1 MPKQPFIS
9 IPLDIP
15 DVRVLQTDLTQA
27 NEFILTIES
36 TLASTSCR
44 RCGRTITEQYG
55 EDRPRLLRHLPILGR
70 VVYLRIRP
78 KRFRCPYCDDHPTT
92 TQELDWYDPNA
103 LHTKAYE
110 RQLIVQLVNSTVT
123 DVVAKEDVS
132 YDALLG
138 ILDRWIATTIDWSAL
153 EPFTVLGIDEIA
165 LKKGHRDF
173 VAVLSAKT
181 VTNRLHVLAI
191 LPDRLKATVTAWL
204 QTIPEEHRRR
214 IQTVCTDMWEGYV
227 SAVQEVLPDAT
238 IVIDRFHVARHYR
251 DAVDS
256 LRKQEV
262 RRLRATLPDE
272 LQDELKHILWPSRK
286 RPADLDDEERAQ
298 LERFL
303 VHSPALQQAIRLRE
317 ELTTIFDTA
326 RGRADGLR
334 RIRFWRHRV
343 SKSGL
348 MCFDGFLSLL
358 DTWLDL
364 IANYFID
371 HQTSAFV
378 EGLNNKLKVLKR
390 RCYGLCNVRRLFQRL
405 TLDLDGYRRF
415 SPWHVGTH

>member
-1 MPKQPFIS
+1 
-9 IPLDIP
+9 
-15 DVRVLQTDLTQA
+15 
-27 NEFILTIES
+27 
-36 TLASTSCR
+36 
-44 RCGRTITEQYG
+44 
-55 EDRPRLLRHLPILGR
+55 LRHLPILGR

-110 RQLIVQLVNSTVT
+110 RHLIVQLVNSTVT

-138 ILDRWIATTIDWSAL
+138 ILDRWIATAIDWSAL

-191 LPDRLKATVTAWL
+191 LPDRLKATVVDWMKA
-204 QTIPEEHRRR
+204 IPQERREH

-227 SAVQEVLPDAT
+227 SAVQEALPHAT
-238 IVIDRFHVARHYR
+238 IVIDRFHIARHYR
-251 DAVDS
+251 DCVDQ

-272 LQDELKHILWPSRK
+272 MQDELKHILWPSRK
-286 RPADLDDEERAQ
+286 RPAALDDKEQAQ

-303 VHSPALQQAIRLRE
+303 LHSPALRQAITLRE

-334 RIRFWRHRV
+334 RIGLWRQRV
-343 SKSGL
+343 RKSGL
-348 MCFDGFLSLL
+348 SCFDGFLSLL

-390 RCYGLCNVRRLFQRL
+390 RCYGLCNVGRLFQRL

-415 SPWHVGTH
+415 SPWQAVAH

>member
-1 MPKQPFIS
+1 MPKPPFIS

-15 DVRVLQTDLTQA
+15 DIRVLQTDLTQVD
-27 NEFILTIES
+27 EFILTVES
-36 TLASTSCR
+36 TRESTTCR
-44 RCGRTITEQYG
+44 RCGRTITEQHG

-110 RQLIVQLVNSTVT
+110 RHLIVQLVNSTVT

-138 ILDRWIATTIDWSAL
+138 ILDRWIATTVDWQAL
-153 EPFTVLGIDEIA
+153 EPFAVLGIDEIA
-165 LKKGHRDF
+165 LRKGHRDF
-173 VAVLSAKT
+173 VAVLTAKT
-181 VTNRLHVLAI
+181 ATDRLHVLAI
-191 LPDRLKATVTAWL
+191 LPDRLKTTVVDWL
-204 QTIPEEHRRR
+204 QSIPDDHRQR
-214 IQTVCTDMWEGYV
+214 IQTVCTDIWEGYIT
-227 SAVQEVLPDAT
+227 AVQEVLPNAT
-238 IVIDRFHVARHYR
+238 LVLDRFHVARHYR
-251 DAVDS
+251 DAVDT
-256 LRKQEV
+256 LRKQEL

-272 LQDELKHILWPSRK
+272 MQDELKRILWPSRK
-286 RPADLDDEERAQ
+286 RPTDLDDEERAQ
-298 LERFL
+298 LERFV
-303 VHSPALQQAIRLRE
+303 VHSPALQQAITLRE

-326 RGRADGLR
+326 RSKADGLR
-334 RIRFWRHRV
+334 RIRFWRQRV
-343 SKSGL
+343 TKSGL
-348 MCFDGFLSLL
+348 RCFDGFLSLL

-390 RCYGLCNVRRLFQRL
+390 RCYGLCNVGRLFQRL

-415 SPWHVGTH
+415 SPWHAGAH

>member
-1 MPKQPFIS
+1 MPKQPFVS

-15 DVRVLQTDLTQA
+15 DVCVLQIDLTQA
-27 NEFILTIES
+27 NEFIFTVES
-36 TLASTSCR
+36 TLTTTTCR
-44 RCGRTITEQYG
+44 RCGRTLTEQHG
-55 EDRPRLLRHLPILGR
+55 EDRSRLLRHLPILGR

-78 KRFRCPYCDDHPTT
+78 KRFRCPYCDEHPTS

-110 RQLIVQLVNSTVT
+110 RHLIVQLVNSTVT

-132 YDALLG
+132 SDALLG
-138 ILDRWIATTIDWSAL
+138 ILDRWIATTINWSAL
-153 EPFTVLGIDEIA
+153 EPFSVLGIDEIA

-181 VTNRLHVLAI
+181 ASGNLHVLAI
-191 LPDRLKATVTAWL
+191 LPDRLKATVVAWL
-204 QTIPEEHRRR
+204 QAIPEVHRCR

-227 SAVQEVLPDAT
+227 SAVREALPYAT

-251 DAVDS
+251 DAVDT

-286 RPADLDDEERAQ
+286 RPADLDDEEQAQ

-303 VHSPALQQAIRLRE
+303 LHSPALRQAITLRE

-326 RGRADGLR
+326 RSKADGLR
-334 RIRFWRHRV
+334 RIRFWCQRV
-343 SKSGL
+343 RKSGL
-348 MCFDGFLSLL
+348 RCFDSFLTLL

-390 RCYGLCNVRRLFQRL
+390 RCYGLGNVGRLFQRL
-405 TLDLDGYRRF
+405 TLDVDGYRRF
-415 SPWHVGTH
+415 SPWRAGAY